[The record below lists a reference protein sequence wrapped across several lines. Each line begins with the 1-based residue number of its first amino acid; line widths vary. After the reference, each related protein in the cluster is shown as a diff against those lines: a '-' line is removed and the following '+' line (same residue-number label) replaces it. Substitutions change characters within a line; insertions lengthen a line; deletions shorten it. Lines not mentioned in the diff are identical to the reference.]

1 MRVFLFFSPWLRQWC
16 FETLFQGKPDLA
28 ELRVIVVFNRVKGI
42 EYGGVDFQLNFLGES
57 THVFQVLR
65 GEQVLDLVEPKN
77 DEVKPA
83 VEQEHGAVNVRTF
96 RTVKIWRSQVCL
108 QVR

>member
-1 MRVFLFFSPWLRQWC
+1 VRV
-16 FETLFQGKPDLA
+16 
-28 ELRVIVVFNRVKGI
+28 VVVFNRVKRI
-42 EYGGVDFQLNFLGES
+42 EHGGVDFQLNSLGES

-65 GEQVLDLVEPKN
+65 GEQVLDLVEPEN

-83 VEQEHGAVNVRTF
+83 IEQEHGAVNVRTF

-108 QVR
+108 LRR